1 MRNRFVPIPAAILL
15 TPFFTSRGRK
25 PGVGPPHPGHTAPGY
40 QRDSRRWHI
49 LSASMAAR
57 WILTCATILSAS
69 ISLGDE
75 PVVKVALPVIPKNSL
90 AITDCGGIG
99 DGLTLN
105 TKAFEKAISQL
116 AQKGGGQLDVPPGIW
131 LTGAIHLQS
140 NIDLHIERGALVK
153 FSTDPAQYPLIV
165 VDTKG
170 EKEVNSTS
178 PLFGQDLENVAIT
191 GSGILDGSGD
201 GWREA
206 KKNKLTDGD
215 WKALLKTGGVLND
228 KADTWWPSDSA
239 RDGEKLV
246 DQLTRSGSLD
256 PKDYEPAHTYLRP
269 KMLRL
274 INCKRVLIQ
283 DVTVQN
289 PPMWTINPLLCEDV
303 SILNVTVHNS
313 PAAQN
318 SDALDLESCRR
329 AHVANCTFDA
339 GDDGICLKSGK
350 DAAGRRIGVPTED
363 VLVEDCTVYH
373 AHGGFVI
380 GSEMSG
386 GVKNVR
392 VNNCTFIG
400 TDVGMRFKTTRG
412 RGGVVE
418 NIDISNIHMLNIV
431 TDAINFNMY
440 YANKSVAEGGGDGV
454 PAAVPPVTEETPQFR
469 GIHIQNVVCR
479 GAGAAMVLQGL
490 PEMPLRDVTLK
501 DVSITADR
509 GCTVTDVDGV
519 RFDHVSV
526 TCKSGNKITT
536 TRAINSTLDIQ
547 E

>member
-1 MRNRFVPIPAAILL
+1 MCKTTRA
-15 TPFFTSRGRK
+15 S
-25 PGVGPPHPGHTAPGY
+25 APGY
-40 QRDSRRWHI
+40 QRARRSRHI
-49 LSASMAAR
+49 LLASMAAR
-57 WILTCATILSAS
+57 LVLTCATILSSSTA
-69 ISLGDE
+69 LGDGTGA
-75 PVVKVALPVIPKNSL
+75 KVALPTIPKNSL
-90 AITDCGGIG
+90 NIADCGGVG

-105 TKAFEKAISQL
+105 TKAFEKAIGQL
-116 AQKGGGQLDVPPGIW
+116 AEKGGGQLEVPPGIW
-131 LTGAIHLQS
+131 FTGAIQLQS
-140 NIDLHIERGALVK
+140 NIDLHLDRGTLVK
-153 FSTDPAQYPLIV
+153 FSADPTQYPLIV

-170 EKEVNSTS
+170 EKEVTSTS
-178 PLFGQDLENVAIT
+178 PIFGQNLENVAIT
-191 GSGILDGSGD
+191 GPGILDGSGD
-201 GWREA
+201 AWRQA
-206 KKNKLTDGD
+206 KKNKLPEGD

-228 KADTWWPSDSA
+228 KADTWWPNESA

-246 DQLTRSGSLD
+246 DQLTKSGSLD
-256 PKDYEPAHTYLRP
+256 PKDYEPAHTFLRP

-303 SILNVTVHNS
+303 SILNVTIHNS

-329 AHVANCTFDA
+329 AHIANCTFDA
-339 GDDGICLKSGK
+339 GDDGICIKSGK

-363 VLVEDCTVYH
+363 VLVEGCTVYH

-400 TDVGMRFKTTRG
+400 TEVGLRFKTTRG

-418 NIDISNIHMLNIV
+418 DIDISNIQMMNIL

-440 YANKSVAEGGGDGV
+440 YASKSVAEGDGNGA
-454 PAAVPPVTEETPQFR
+454 PATVPPVTEETPQFR
-469 GIHIQNVVCR
+469 GIHIRNVVCR

-490 PEMPLRDVTLK
+490 PEMPLKDVTLK
-501 DVSITADR
+501 DVSISADR
-509 GCTVTDVDGV
+509 GVAVTDVDGV
-519 RFDHVSV
+519 HFDNVRV

-536 TRAINSTLDIQ
+536 TRASNSTLDIQ